1 MTPKRLVPETKRM
14 KLEHMIEQAIA
25 GSIETEQ
32 VFNEKIGFSSRWTLH
47 EDKRTHRSVKVDC
60 FMQGQYFLHWKYFI
74 PECEMC
80 ASERRFHFKVVLWIA
95 GDD

>member
-32 VFNEKIGFSSRWTLH
+32 VFNEKIGFSSR
-47 EDKRTHRSVKVDC
+47 
-60 FMQGQYFLHWKYFI
+60 
-74 PECEMC
+74 
-80 ASERRFHFKVVLWIA
+80 
-95 GDD
+95 